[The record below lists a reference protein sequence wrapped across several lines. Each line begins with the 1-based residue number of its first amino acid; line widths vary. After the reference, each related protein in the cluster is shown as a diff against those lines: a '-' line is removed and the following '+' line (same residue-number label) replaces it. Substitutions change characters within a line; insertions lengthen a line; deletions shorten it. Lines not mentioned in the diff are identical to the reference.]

1 MKAIPIPLLAEAAQ
15 RVVPGLASVV
25 ETSVGAGCGTAAS
38 LYYEVYND
46 AANAPSIA
54 AGPPKCPFSRRFA
67 ALGATRRAVSA
78 LKVEVTFKETTMRIR
93 IMLTLLIYL
102 IVQGVLFGIGMVIV
116 MATPLEEQADVL
128 VPWAVGLSFII
139 AVPVAMGIAPRMKAW
154 REMRSR
160 RRTEET
166 RL

>member
-1 MKAIPIPLLAEAAQ
+1 
-15 RVVPGLASVV
+15 
-25 ETSVGAGCGTAAS
+25 
-38 LYYEVYND
+38 
-46 AANAPSIA
+46 
-54 AGPPKCPFSRRFA
+54 
-67 ALGATRRAVSA
+67 
-78 LKVEVTFKETTMRIR
+78 MRIR

-128 VPWAVGLSFII
+128 VPWVVGLTFII
-139 AVPVAMGIAPRMKAW
+139 AAPVAMGIAPRMKAW

>member
-1 MKAIPIPLLAEAAQ
+1 
-15 RVVPGLASVV
+15 
-25 ETSVGAGCGTAAS
+25 
-38 LYYEVYND
+38 
-46 AANAPSIA
+46 
-54 AGPPKCPFSRRFA
+54 
-67 ALGATRRAVSA
+67 
-78 LKVEVTFKETTMRIR
+78 MRIR

-128 VPWAVGLSFII
+128 VPWVVGLTFII